1 MMNPTDNR
9 IILRKEIRIMTL
21 IELSRERA
29 VIDQFKKIDSKDT
42 LAQVDIKY
50 HTPVKVL
57 IQNLRSKMSVLDKF
71 KFVYITEAFSDM
83 DQVVAKLESIGG
95 EIPNGI
101 TLTLSQELYGK
112 IFNDLSDEERGII
125 KILSTYICIVN

>member
-1 MMNPTDNR
+1 
-9 IILRKEIRIMTL
+9 MTL